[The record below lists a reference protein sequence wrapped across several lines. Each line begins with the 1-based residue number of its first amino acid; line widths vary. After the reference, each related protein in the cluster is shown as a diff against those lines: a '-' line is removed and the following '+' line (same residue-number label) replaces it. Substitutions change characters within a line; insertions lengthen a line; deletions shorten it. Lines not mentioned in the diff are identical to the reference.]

1 MPLIILAGIPLPVVN
16 RNKGYLPNVTG
27 WQISLIPS
35 RESKIKANL
44 YSCWKEV
51 LSAADGAD
59 DHGAHIFGFHDR
71 ESDFPDIRQKL
82 HDRHR
87 LIWMHHESINNYGT
101 DTFTKEMQSLA
112 EFEDIWRKH
121 LMPGGVDAAHLLP
134 ESSFTP
140 INCRDIWRRVRL
152 VSASRDDVTRI
163 ASLLAQFRS
172 SHYHR
177 GAWRDDHKLRF
188 RAASERHGLFDQ
200 YGHRKFSYRLPKGF
214 HYNVTSEVP
223 NREFHVTDHRGI
235 RHRIRE
241 YTNVDCHGTV
251 RGGR

>member
-1 MPLIILAGIPLPVVN
+1 MS
-16 RNKGYLPNVTG
+16 G
-27 WQISLIPS
+27 WQVSLIPS
-35 RESKIKANL
+35 RESKLKANL

-71 ESDFPDIRQKL
+71 ESDYPDIRREL

-87 LIWMHHESINNYGT
+87 LIWMHRGSIFNYGT
-101 DTFTKEMQSLA
+101 DAFTKEIESLSN
-112 EFEDIWRKH
+112 FENVWRKH
-121 LMPGGVDAAHLLP
+121 LMPRGVDAPQLLP
-134 ESSFTP
+134 EPSFTP
-140 INCRDIWRRVRL
+140 INCKDMWERVRV
-152 VSASRDDVTRI
+152 VSAGRDDVCRI
-163 ASLLAQFRS
+163 ASLIAHFRS

-177 GAWRDDHKLRF
+177 GAWRDDKALQF

-200 YGHRKFSYRLPKGF
+200 YGHRKFSYRIPKGF
-214 HYNVTSEVP
+214 HYNVTSEFP
-223 NREFHVTDHRGI
+223 NRDFHVTDHIGS

-241 YTNVDCHGTV
+241 YINIDCHGSF